1 MAGTNNVPERLIAF
15 RVYGEGNDLL
25 GTANVTLPT
34 IEPMTGS
41 VRIAVSGEVIPGAAQ
56 RGCPFLFVM

>member
-34 IEPMTGS
+34 IEPMTDTVTGAG
-41 VRIAVSGEVIPGAAQ
+41 IAGEI
-56 RGCPFLFVM
+56 